1 MGHLPAV
8 DKIMAFQ
15 HHREILDEINAVVG
29 GESSSPKRGGD
40 SKDSDEEES
49 SHDDFEVV
57 NSQFDPTTDL
67 PTTSPRHYDD
77 DTSSVA
83 SGFSTLL
90 SPILGTPNSHSK
102 RNQGRTC
109 EVLPPFILD
118 AQLVTK
124 KEEGWERMST
134 IATNSGISSTRCS
147 KSTSR
152 NG

>member
-67 PTTSPRHYDD
+67 PTTSPRHGPPYFGSQPLIFRVIE
-77 DTSSVA
+77 SSC
-83 SGFSTLL
+83 SNQWKYI
-90 SPILGTPNSHSK
+90 ILH
-102 RNQGRTC
+102 
-109 EVLPPFILD
+109 V
-118 AQLVTK
+118 
-124 KEEGWERMST
+124 
-134 IATNSGISSTRCS
+134 
-147 KSTSR
+147 
-152 NG
+152 